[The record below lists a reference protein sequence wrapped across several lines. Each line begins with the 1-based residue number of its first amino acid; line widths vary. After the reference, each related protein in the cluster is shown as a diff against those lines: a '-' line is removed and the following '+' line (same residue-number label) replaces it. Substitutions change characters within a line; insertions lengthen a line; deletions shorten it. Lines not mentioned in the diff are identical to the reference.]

1 MSIAKN
7 RAKTLQ
13 EKFGFKDDDLKT
25 PAHDAIMLW
34 LDINIEQIALKRFKT
49 YWTDDEIQKV
59 EESAREKVS
68 KIKELQKSWS
78 TS

>member
-25 PAHDAIMLW
+25 PAHDAMMLW
-34 LDINIEQIALKRFKT
+34 LDANIEQIVSEIFKRSWTAEEILKKRN
-49 YWTDDEIQKV
+49 QP
-59 EESAREKVS
+59 EKKFS
-68 KIKELQKSWS
+68 KLKKD
-78 TS
+78 